1 MSSSR
6 NPMVETHLPENQRSD
21 IKGRRRA
28 TQPLD
33 APHMLLGRVLDE
45 RYRLEGVL
53 NTGGMGI
60 IFEATQ
66 LRVERRVAVKVL
78 KPTLSSDPSLIK
90 RFSLE
95 VELVASLDHP
105 NIVSL
110 IDSGQDDSGLTYLV
124 MEYIEGRTFREA
136 LRRHALTLAEILE
149 VFSQTCNALIETH
162 ARGIIHRD
170 LKFDNIMLTRMRD
183 GRLHVRLLDFGV
195 AKLLSR
201 DGNLTQGGQ
210 VAGTP
215 GIIAPELV
223 DGEKP
228 THASDLYSL
237 GVLLY
242 TALAGEAPFSAIN
255 DLALMRAHKVTEL
268 PDLQKIIGR
277 VVPES
282 IITLTCELLEKDP
295 SLRPED
301 ARVVRDRLD
310 GIITMMQKRF
320 PEASHYHPPRA
331 TGFESP
337 TPALL
342 FENFESDEADPQSES
357 RDELIRKVFKRPVVA
372 PMTVVAALSMMLIIL
387 VLVIMYMFFQIIR
400 AG

>member
-1 MSSSR
+1 
-6 NPMVETHLPENQRSD
+6 MVETQPPETQPSD
-21 IKGRRRA
+21 VRGRRRA

-33 APHMLLGRVLDE
+33 APQMLLGQILDE
-45 RYRLEGVL
+45 RYRLDEVL

-60 IFEATQ
+60 IFAATQ

-105 NIVSL
+105 NIVTL
-110 IDSGQDDSGLTYLV
+110 LDSGHDDSGLTYLV

-149 VFSQTCNALIETH
+149 VFSQTSNALIETH

-183 GRLHVRLLDFGV
+183 GSLHVRLLDFGV

-255 DLALMRAHKVTEL
+255 DLALMRAHKVREL
-268 PDLQKIIGR
+268 PDLHKIIGR
-277 VVPES
+277 VVPDP

-295 SLRPED
+295 FQRPED

-310 GIITMMQKRF
+310 AIVSMMRKRF

-342 FENFESDEADPQSES
+342 FEDFESDESPSQRESEE
-357 RDELIRKVFKRPVVA
+357 DEIIRKVFKQPVVA
-372 PMTVVAALSMMLIIL
+372 PMTVVVALSLMLIIL

-400 AG
+400 AEQV

>member
-1 MSSSR
+1 
-6 NPMVETHLPENQRSD
+6 
-21 IKGRRRA
+21 
-28 TQPLD
+28 
-33 APHMLLGRVLDE
+33 MLLGQILDE
-45 RYRLEGVL
+45 RYRLDEVL

-60 IFEATQ
+60 IFAATQ

-105 NIVSL
+105 NIVTL
-110 IDSGQDDSGLTYLV
+110 FDSGHDDSGLTYLV
-124 MEYIEGRTFREA
+124 MEYIEGGTFRDA
-136 LRRHALTLAEILE
+136 LRRHALTLAEIVE

-183 GRLHVRLLDFGV
+183 GSLHVRLLDFGV
-195 AKLLSR
+195 AKLLSS

-255 DLALMRAHKVTEL
+255 DLALMRAHKVRKL
-268 PDLQKIIGR
+268 PDFHKIIGR
-277 VVPES
+277 GVPES
-282 IITLTCELLEKDP
+282 IITLTCELLEKEP
-295 SLRPED
+295 FQRPED

-310 GIITMMQKRF
+310 AIAIMIRKRF
-320 PEASHYHPPRA
+320 PEASFYHAPRA
-331 TGFESP
+331 RQFETP

-342 FENFESDEADPQSES
+342 FEDFENDESPAHRKSKD
-357 RDELIRKVFKRPVVA
+357 DEIIRRVFKQPVVA
-372 PMTVVAALSMMLIIL
+372 PMTVVFALSMMLIIM

-400 AG
+400 AEQF

>member
-1 MSSSR
+1 MRISIDASMAETQTSDSR
-6 NPMVETHLPENQRSD
+6 
-21 IKGRRRA
+21 GRRSS

-33 APHMLLGRVLDE
+33 APQLLVGRVLDG
-45 RYRLEGVL
+45 RYRLDKVL

-78 KPTLSSDPSLIK
+78 KPTLSGDPSLIK

-105 NIVSL
+105 NIVTL
-110 IDSGQDDSGLTYLV
+110 IDSGHDDSGLTYLV
-124 MEYIEGRTFREA
+124 MEFITGRTFREA
-136 LRRHALTLAEILE
+136 LKRQTLTLAEIVD
-149 VFSQTCNALIETH
+149 VFAQTCNALIETH

-183 GRLHVRLLDFGV
+183 ETLHVRLLDFGV

-223 DGEKP
+223 DGLKP
-228 THASDLYSL
+228 TASSDLYSI

-242 TALAGEAPFSAIN
+242 TALAGEAPFSEVN
-255 DLALMRAHKVTEL
+255 DLALMRAHRFKEL
-268 PDLQKIIGR
+268 PDLAAVVGR
-277 VVPES
+277 VVPEAL
-282 IITLTCELLEKDP
+282 ITLTCELLAKSPEARP
-295 SLRPED
+295 SKAED
-301 ARVVRDRLD
+301 VRDRLLH
-310 GIITMMQKRF
+310 IRNTLEHRF
-320 PEASHYHPPRA
+320 PNAPAYHPPQTSRQD
-331 TGFESP
+331 SP

-342 FENFESDEADPQSES
+342 FHPQGSAGDNS
-357 RDELIRKVFKRPVVA
+357 SDELIRKVFKQPVIA
-372 PMTVVAALSMMLIIL
+372 PMTVVTYLTLILIIL
-387 VLVIMYMFFQIIR
+387 VLVIIYLVYQLLGSVP
-400 AG
+400 A